1 MKFDF
6 LTNALCFFAVTAG
19 MAVAASSHSAHA
31 QQCCQTASTCTGTP
45 LTSQSIQEPERVDGH
60 VSDSTLAS
68 ALTEAATFYKDS
80 ASRSEGITLATGG
93 CDSAFS
99 DRTCAVEQEAL
110 SHFTITDVKITRY
123 DGTEGMQCSSDSD
136 CSCALPAVAAVPA
149 SPAVA
154 AVQALTTA
162 TGASLATAEEKASE
176 NARRVN
182 PMIEEGP
189 ESAPVAALNGGAA
202 LSRSAGA
209 SAAEHFRAAAAGGAA
224 GAAAASAGSG
234 LQGVRLVA
242 APRYE
247 DKALTAAALSS
258 VDHLRGAPLDA
269 GTLQQALESFTDFY
283 RNKGYTLSQA
293 YLPAQSIVDGWVDLA
308 VVNPKYNNFNLENVS
323 YVSDDYMKYLMTDV
337 YELEGK
343 DIVEGELDERLLKLS
358 DIGTF
363 NIAGQ
368 IDNSDAA
375 GLYRDVDFQ
384 AAPDGDQVNFAVFA
398 DNYGNKSA
406 GRYRFGGLMEV
417 ISPAGMADRLSVV
430 YARSNEKQNNY
441 SINYRIP
448 VNSHPTVVGLDLCYS
463 DYELAGMYRELG
475 AQGHSLSAEAYFIEP
490 LLRSYDHKLSLTGGI
505 TYRDITDEYSVFD
518 LSFEKHSWGAFMGWE
533 SFLRFND
540 NTGITA
546 DGRLNLTRIYSDD
559 EFEVTRERTYTR
571 LEGKASLWH
580 RPEEQ
585 WLLSSTVRFQMAS
598 DNVDSSDIFLAGGDE
613 GLRAFEYGDIS
624 GDGGLIWTNAV
635 TLMPDGLENTAIT
648 AHIETGR
655 VYTHG
660 YEGENATSAGVTLNW
675 SGYGINAELDLS
687 QAIGTAPIFA
697 QNDAA
702 ARFRVSYSF

>member
-6 LTNALCFFAVTAG
+6 MTNAVCFFAVTAG
-19 MAVAASSHSAHA
+19 MALAASSHSAHA
-31 QQCCQTASTCTGTP
+31 QQCCQTASTCTGSP
-45 LTSQSIQEPERVDGH
+45 MTSQAIQEPERVDGH

-68 ALTEAATFYKDS
+68 ALTAAATFYKDS

-136 CSCALPAVAAVPA
+136 CSCAIPAAGLAHVDSSAEAARSA
-149 SPAVA
+149 D
-154 AVQALTTA
+154 ALISA
-162 TGASLATAEEKASE
+162 QSLIE
-176 NARRVN
+176 N
-182 PMIEEGP
+182 GP

-224 GAAAASAGSG
+224 GAAPASAGSG

-448 VNSHPTVVGLDLCYS
+448 VNSH
-463 DYELAGMYRELG
+463 
-475 AQGHSLSAEAYFIEP
+475 
-490 LLRSYDHKLSLTGGI
+490 
-505 TYRDITDEYSVFD
+505 
-518 LSFEKHSWGAFMGWE
+518 
-533 SFLRFND
+533 
-540 NTGITA
+540 
-546 DGRLNLTRIYSDD
+546 
-559 EFEVTRERTYTR
+559 
-571 LEGKASLWH
+571 
-580 RPEEQ
+580 
-585 WLLSSTVRFQMAS
+585 
-598 DNVDSSDIFLAGGDE
+598 
-613 GLRAFEYGDIS
+613 
-624 GDGGLIWTNAV
+624 
-635 TLMPDGLENTAIT
+635 
-648 AHIETGR
+648 
-655 VYTHG
+655 
-660 YEGENATSAGVTLNW
+660 
-675 SGYGINAELDLS
+675 
-687 QAIGTAPIFA
+687 
-697 QNDAA
+697 
-702 ARFRVSYSF
+702 

>member
-6 LTNALCFFAVTAG
+6 MTNAVCFFAVTAG
-19 MAVAASSHSAHA
+19 MALAASSHSAHA
-31 QQCCQTASTCTGTP
+31 QQCCQTASTCTGTS
-45 LTSQSIQEPERVDGH
+45 LTSQAIQEPEHVDGH

-68 ALTEAATFYKDS
+68 ALTAAATFYKDS

-123 DGTEGMQCSSDSD
+123 DGTEGMQCNADSN
-136 CSCALPAVAAVPA
+136 CSCAIPAAGLAHVDSSAEAATSADA
-149 SPAVA
+149 SISA
-154 AVQALTTA
+154 Q
-162 TGASLATAEEKASE
+162 SLIE
-176 NARRVN
+176 N
-182 PMIEEGP
+182 GP

-224 GAAAASAGSG
+224 GAAPATAGSG

-687 QAIGTAPIFA
+687 QAIGTAPVFA

-702 ARFRVSYSF
+702 ARFRISYSF